1 MQNAPSQM
9 FAGVLSSVFEQWIHW
24 CAKQTEFDE
33 CEIFFF
39 GFYFSGI
46 AMNSV
51 YLFLVCVCYVNWLYE
66 LYIALQINGL
76 VSIW

>member
-9 FAGVLSSVFEQWIHW
+9 FAGVLSSTFSMGMVSFQKCLLVRSVFEQWIHW

-51 YLFLVCVCYVNWLYE
+51 YLFLVCVCYVN
-66 LYIALQINGL
+66 
-76 VSIW
+76 